1 MKFIV
6 ILSAALIS
14 VTLQSGSAPV
24 DYSQSGLNWK
34 EPSTCLQ
41 GKKQSPID
49 IPKYSKYQ
57 DGGKKERAIKND
69 EMDFNI
75 EYLEQ

>member
-6 ILSAALIS
+6 ILSATL
-14 VTLQSGSAPV
+14 VGMTLQSGSAPV
-24 DYSQSGLNWK
+24 DYSQSGRNWNQ
-34 EPSTCLQ
+34 SAACLS
-41 GKKQSPID
+41 GKKQSPIE

-57 DGGKKERAIKND
+57 NGGRMERAIKNNL
-69 EMDFNI
+69 MDFNI

>member
-6 ILSAALIS
+6 ILSAALVS

-34 EPSTCLQ
+34 EPSACLQ
-41 GKKQSPID
+41 GKKQSPIE

-75 EYLEQ
+75 EYLE

>member
-6 ILSAALIS
+6 ILSAALVS

-34 EPSTCLQ
+34 EPSACLQ

>member
-6 ILSAALIS
+6 ILSAAMVS

-24 DYSQSGLNWK
+24 DYSQSGLNWNQ
-34 EPSTCLQ
+34 STACLS
-41 GKKQSPID
+41 GKKQSPIE